1 MKSDMPKAFEM
12 ELKKNSTPMVI
23 LKKKSDMPKAFEM
36 ELKRNSTPMVIL
48 KELLD
53 TVTIY

>member
-1 MKSDMPKAFEM
+1 MPKAFEM
-12 ELKKNSTPMVI
+12 ELKRNSTPNGNP
-23 LKKKSDMPKAFEM
+23 KKKSDMPKAFEM
-36 ELKRNSTPMVIL
+36 ELKRNSTRMVIL

>member
-1 MKSDMPKAFEM
+1 MPKGFEM

-23 LKKKSDMPKAFEM
+23 LKKRSDMPKGFEM
-36 ELKRNSTPMVIL
+36 ELRRNSTPMVIL
-48 KELLD
+48 KEQLD

>member
-1 MKSDMPKAFEM
+1 MQSDKPKAFEM
-12 ELKKNSTPMVI
+12 EMRNNSTPMVI

-36 ELKRNSTPMVIL
+36 ELKRNSTRMVIL